1 MRVSFDNLSFGNM
14 LSAMSKTLLPLTRG
28 VLLLSQAMASA
39 GLNNADAEKKL
50 GIAKSGLVSRWLE
63 RERRPGLKLAMRLEE
78 ELGIPVSAWMSEVE
92 ATVEEA
98 GAA

>member
-1 MRVSFDNLSFGNM
+1 MSFDNLSFGNM
-14 LSAMSKTLLPLTRG
+14 LSAMSTKTLLPLTRG
-28 VLLLSQAMASA
+28 VLLLSQAMAKD
-39 GLNNADAEKKL
+39 GLNNADAEKRL

-78 ELGIPVSAWMSEVE
+78 ELGIPASAWMSEVE
-92 ATVEEA
+92 APVEEA